1 MGKVRQP
8 VKIPSMFY
16 SICRP
21 TVPRGCFF
29 FKEGRGGRDVGE
41 KGKKRRLGIPYRLVD
56 CGVVVHI
63 LSNFILLVIWCSLR
77 VSLLYTRHWAMSSA
91 CCFIDIFTRPVTQPQ
106 EWVCEA
112 FLAPLPPLL
121 FTVVCVKTAVFKLLH
136 PLSSGITERI
146 LEAVVISC
154 IINITVTLICYLMSY
169 IWFLREYMRKS
180 LIAFQ
185 SQFSD
190 LLIAPYPYL
199 MSNFLKI
206 SLFNNKVTRSHS
218 RAIELIC

>member
-1 MGKVRQP
+1 MARGRSQDTKTEREPCSEPAISFGAMFLSVKVSLTLFRFMGKVRQP

-106 EWVCEA
+106 E
-112 FLAPLPPLL
+112 
-121 FTVVCVKTAVFKLLH
+121 
-136 PLSSGITERI
+136 
-146 LEAVVISC
+146 
-154 IINITVTLICYLMSY
+154 
-169 IWFLREYMRKS
+169 
-180 LIAFQ
+180 
-185 SQFSD
+185 
-190 LLIAPYPYL
+190 
-199 MSNFLKI
+199 
-206 SLFNNKVTRSHS
+206 
-218 RAIELIC
+218 